1 MVDIE
6 DLKSSDSN
14 VVRVRVSPRAQSVK
28 EKVTCVTFSSFVGH
42 SYVCKTGEAGSRVLS
57 PRNPELAEG

>member
-1 MVDIE
+1 
-6 DLKSSDSN
+6 
-14 VVRVRVSPRAQSVK
+14 
-28 EKVTCVTFSSFVGH
+28 VTCVTFSSFVGH